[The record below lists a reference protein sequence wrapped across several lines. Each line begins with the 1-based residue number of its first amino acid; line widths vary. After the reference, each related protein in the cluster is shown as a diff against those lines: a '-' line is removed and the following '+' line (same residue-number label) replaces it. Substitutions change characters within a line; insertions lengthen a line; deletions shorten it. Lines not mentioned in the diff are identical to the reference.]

1 MFSLLISISL
11 WAWSEGCRWNTWR
24 KNYKQ
29 IHFDSDELVLVKI
42 PILSTVILNTGK
54 RKDLLPGRVGSIWQA
69 MGNWM
74 GVEREQKGCPSFGV
88 YFGGG
93 MSLWGQREQEIRVR
107 KLPFDLWPEVFIL
120 KRRGREFGRD
130 FHMVKTSISHPLFMF
145 FFLCNRSLKCQRHQC
160 TQVKKLH
167 FPVSLAVW
175 SGQWDLGGWV
185 QL

>member
-1 MFSLLISISL
+1 
-11 WAWSEGCRWNTWR
+11 
-24 KNYKQ
+24 
-29 IHFDSDELVLVKI
+29 
-42 PILSTVILNTGK
+42 
-54 RKDLLPGRVGSIWQA
+54 
-69 MGNWM
+69 M

-160 TQVKKLH
+160 TQVKKTTFPSLPCSVEWPVRSRRLGTALRKLFKRLLSYPERRHPFVLPLLPLSSCLKCRHDDWSPSGH
-167 FPVSLAVW
+167 F
-175 SGQWDLGGWV
+175 GI
-185 QL
+185 